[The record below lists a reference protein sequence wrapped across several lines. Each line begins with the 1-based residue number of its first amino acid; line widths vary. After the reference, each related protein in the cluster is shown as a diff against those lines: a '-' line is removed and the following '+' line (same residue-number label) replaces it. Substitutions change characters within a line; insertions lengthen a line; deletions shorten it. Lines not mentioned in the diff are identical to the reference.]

1 MEKKQYQTPT
11 LVSLTTHTEAIMD
24 DADFMGQ
31 SNNVSISDLLKG
43 VGDAGNTGSL

>member
-1 MEKKQYQTPT
+1 MEKKEYQSPL
-11 LVSLTTHTEAIMD
+11 LVSLNARTEAIMD

-43 VGDAGNTGSL
+43 VGDAGSL

>member
-1 MEKKQYQTPT
+1 MEKKKYQSPL
-11 LVSLTTHTEAIMD
+11 LVSLNARTEAIMD

-43 VGDAGNTGSL
+43 VGDAGSL